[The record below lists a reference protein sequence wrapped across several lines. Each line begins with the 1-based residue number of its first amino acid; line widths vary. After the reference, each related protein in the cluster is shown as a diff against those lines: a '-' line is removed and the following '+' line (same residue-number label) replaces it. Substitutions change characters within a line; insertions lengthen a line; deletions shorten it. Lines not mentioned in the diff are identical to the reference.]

1 MNTIDYNE
9 RTALHLAAAE
19 GHKKCVKFLL
29 ETCHVAFD
37 AKDRWGQTAL
47 SEAIYFKHDGI
58 AKLLR
63 RHQRLG
69 EQNGIVNWKNIVN
82 KKVFGTQRV
91 KIKFDKHHVKKN
103 SFGFGSHLEG
113 LVGLKEIDEDQEEQF
128 QAAFTIQKKY
138 RDYLKRKTSAS

>member
-47 SEAIYFKHDGI
+47 SEAITLNMMG
-58 AKLLR
+58 L
-63 RHQRLG
+63 Q
-69 EQNGIVNWKNIVN
+69 
-82 KKVFGTQRV
+82 
-91 KIKFDKHHVKKN
+91 
-103 SFGFGSHLEG
+103 SFSGDIN
-113 LVGLKEIDEDQEEQF
+113 V
-128 QAAFTIQKKY
+128 
-138 RDYLKRKTSAS
+138 

>member
-1 MNTIDYNE
+1 MNFQIVLQNCTFSAYQQGINMNTTDYND

-29 ETCHVAFD
+29 ETCKVAFD
-37 AKDRWGQTAL
+37 ARDRWGQTAL

-69 EQNGIVNWKNIVN
+69 EPQNGMKHWKNIVEN
-82 KKVFGTQRV
+82 KVVVAQHV
-91 KIKFDKHHVKKN
+91 KIKVIF
-103 SFGFGSHLEG
+103 
-113 LVGLKEIDEDQEEQF
+113 
-128 QAAFTIQKKY
+128 AF
-138 RDYLKRKTSAS
+138 